1 MRWMRFMAYWPV
13 LAAVAVLGAPTQA
26 KATDPAETPATNPDL
41 AIVQPTP
48 SVPAAAPALVPAA
61 IAPKAPETKAA
72 PAATPA
78 AAPVATTADISA
90 ISTET
95 TATAIGPLA
104 QGSPASDEEPASDE
118 AASEEPA
125 PPATANEEPA
135 PAPPAPTRSTPS
147 EPQVLVAEVA
157 VEGVTGALLDRVYD
171 TIRTRPGQTTTR
183 SQLQEDINRLF
194 ATGLFSRANAT
205 PADTPLGVRVTFTVQ
220 ANPTLRAVRV
230 NGASVI
236 PQDELDSYFQA
247 QYGQTLN
254 LNELQASIER
264 LNTWYRDNGYV
275 LAQVVGAPQIGEDGI
290 VTLELAEG
298 TVNDIQIVFL
308 DEDGQETDE
317 EGNPIEGRTRDFI
330 ILREMTLKPGDVFNR
345 TTIQS
350 DLQRVFGLGIF
361 EDVQLRLEPA
371 ADDPRKVNVLV
382 SIQEKNTA
390 VLGAEAGFSSASGIF
405 GAVSFQEQNLGGNNQ
420 RLGAEVQ
427 FSERGLG
434 FDISFSDPWIA
445 GDPYR
450 TSYTVNLFSRRS
462 ISLIFDGGDR
472 EIELPNGD
480 RPRLNRLGGRI
491 SITRPLANSWT
502 AYLATEY
509 QNVAI
514 LDADGDVEEKDEL
527 GNDLSFSGTGKD
539 NLWTVEIGAVQ
550 DRRDDRLAPTRGS
563 VLRLSTEQSIPI
575 DGIFFNRLRGS
586 YSRYFP
592 VNFTNF
598 SDGPETLAFNIQGG
612 AFLGDLPPYEAF
624 PIGGT
629 NTVRGYGEGEM
640 GSGRYYVVGTVEY
653 RFPILQITENIPLG
667 GVLFVDVGSDLG
679 SGSDVP
685 GDPAGIRNKP
695 GSGIGFG
702 VGVRAR
708 TPFGPLRLDYGVTDD
723 GDSRIHFGIGE
734 RF

>member
-1 MRWMRFMAYWPV
+1 MRFMAYWPV

-26 KATDPAETPATNPDL
+26 KATDPAEPPAPNSDL
-41 AIVQPTP
+41 AIAQPAP
-48 SVPAAAPALVPAA
+48 SSPAAAPAIVRAA
-61 IAPKAPETKAA
+61 IAPKTPETKAPATAIAPPTA
-72 PAATPA
+72 PAAI
-78 AAPVATTADISA
+78 TTEI
-90 ISTET
+90 

-104 QGSPASDEEPASDE
+104 QSSPPSGEEPASE
-118 AASEEPA
+118 EPASEEPA
-125 PPATANEEPA
+125 PPAPASEEPA
-135 PAPPAPTRSTPS
+135 PTPPPAPTRTTAPS

-236 PQDELDSYFQA
+236 PQDELDRYFQA

-275 LAQVVGAPQIGEDGI
+275 LAQVVGAPQISEDGI

-308 DEDGQETDE
+308 DEDGQDVDE
-317 EGNPIEGRTRDFI
+317 DGNPIEGRTRDFI

-390 VLGAEAGFSSASGIF
+390 VLGAEAGFSSASGVF

-685 GDPAGIRNKP
+685 GDPAGIRRKP